1 MGNPRKMN
9 ISFEQFC
16 VESDTD
22 KISEMLNE
30 FVFLD
35 SLNEVTSSVPHK
47 KVSRT
52 FYEANIGSD
61 KIEIEFSENLCDLY
75 TLTFY
80 VNGTLVLRSNAN
92 YQKIFALVVDVIL
105 NFVETESPKGLYFK
119 AKNEGSR
126 VKSYSN
132 ITSILAPKIPN
143 AQGYKK
149 TLENGDTL
157 YCVIFDDSAIN
168 CINTLTNIKGNGIV

>member
-1 MGNPRKMN
+1 MN
-9 ISFEQFC
+9 NTFEQFC
-16 VESDTD
+16 EESDTD
-22 KISEMLNE
+22 KIAEMLNE

-35 SLNEVTSSVPHK
+35 SLNEVASSIPYK

-52 FYEANIGSD
+52 SYEAVIGYD
-61 KIEIEFSENLCDLY
+61 RIEIEFSENLCDLY

-80 VNGTLVLRSNAN
+80 VNGTLMLKSNPN
-92 YQKIFALVVDVIL
+92 YQKIFALVVDVIM
-105 NFVETESPKGLYFK
+105 NFVKTESPKGLYFK

-126 VKSYSN
+126 VKSYGN

-157 YCVIFDDSAIN
+157 YCVIFDNSAIN
-168 CINTLTNIKGNGIV
+168 CINNLTNIKES